1 MKKLEIAR
9 EIQKN
14 NESEAEAIT
23 GYTQLLQDIEVSDL
37 EDSEKQELKSLIEEI
52 VGDELDHQEIL
63 KECYTNLTEIKEN
76 GD

>member
-14 NESEAEAIT
+14 NEAEAEAIT